1 MGKPYIIEVENLS
14 KRYSGRLAVNNI
26 SFQVCQGEVVG
37 FLGPNGAGKSSTMRI
52 LAAYQPATTGAVRVA
67 GRDVFY
73 EAQAAR
79 QAVGYMPENNPL
91 PLEMRVREYLQFRA
105 KLKRLPKE
113 KRRRVNEVIQACGL
127 TEVQKRIIG
136 RLSRG
141 YRQRVGLADALV
153 HDPSLLILD
162 EPTAGLDPNQI
173 RTVRELIQ
181 SLAPQ
186 TTVLLSTHLLSEVSL
201 TCNRV
206 IILHR
211 GNILADESV
220 KSLRSRFSEFLEIHA
235 EIAGPPQ
242 EIQQALRSISE
253 VEKTFAQELDP
264 PFSRFTLRVQS
275 RRDVRAEVFKLAC
288 QRSWPLRELRR
299 REYSL
304 EEIFSRLTERSA
316 TT

>member
-26 SFQVCQGEVVG
+26 SFQVRQGEVVG
-37 FLGPNGAGKSSTMRI
+37 FLGPNGAGKSSIMRI
-52 LAAYQPATTGAVRVA
+52 LAAFQPATTGAVRVA

-73 EAQAAR
+73 EAQAAQ
-79 QAVGYMPENNPL
+79 QAIGYMPENNPL

-105 KLKRLPKE
+105 RLKRRK
-113 KRRRVNEVIQACGL
+113 KCRSVDEVTKSCGL
-127 TEVQKRIIG
+127 EEVRRRIIG

-141 YRQRVGLADALV
+141 YCQRVGLADALI

-173 RTVRELIQ
+173 RAVRELIK

-201 TCNRV
+201 ACNRV

-242 EIQQALRSISE
+242 EIQQALRSLSE
-253 VEKTFAQELDP
+253 VEETSAQELDP

-275 RRDVRAEVFKLAC
+275 RRDIRAEVFKLAC

-316 TT
+316 TK

>member
-26 SFQVCQGEVVG
+26 SFRVRQGEIVG

-52 LAAYQPATTGAVRVA
+52 LAAYQPATTGTVRVA

-73 EAQAAR
+73 EAQAAQ
-79 QAVGYMPENNPL
+79 QALGYMPENNPL

-105 KLKRLPKE
+105 RLKRLPRE
-113 KRRRVNEVIQACGL
+113 KRRRVDEVMEACGL
-127 TEVQKRIIG
+127 EEARKRIIG

-162 EPTAGLDPNQI
+162 EPKAGLDPNQI
-173 RTVRELIQ
+173 RAVRELIK

-186 TTVLLSTHLLSEVSL
+186 RTVLLSTHILSEVSL
-201 TCNRV
+201 TCNRI
-206 IILHR
+206 IILHQ
-211 GNILADESV
+211 GNILADESAE
-220 KSLRSRFSEFLEIHA
+220 SLRSRFSELLEIHA
-235 EIAGPPQ
+235 EVAGPPQ
-242 EIQQALRSISE
+242 EIQQALRQILE
-253 VEKTFAQELDP
+253 VEEVSAQELAP
-264 PFSRFTLRVQS
+264 PFSRFVLRVRAQ
-275 RRDVRAEVFKLAC
+275 RDIRTEVFKLAC
-288 QRSWPLRELRR
+288 RKRWPLRELCR

-304 EEIFSRLTERSA
+304 EEIFSRLTEQPA
-316 TT
+316 TK

>member
-1 MGKPYIIEVENLS
+1 MGNPYIIEVENLS

-26 SFQVCQGEVVG
+26 SFRVRQGEIVG
-37 FLGPNGAGKSSTMRI
+37 FLGPNGAGKSSTMRV
-52 LAAYQPATTGAVRVA
+52 LAAFQPATTGAVRVA

-73 EAQAAR
+73 EAQAAQ

-105 KLKRLPKE
+105 RLKRLPKK
-113 KRRRVNEVIQACGL
+113 KRRRVDEVIEACGL
-127 TEVQKRIIG
+127 EEVQKRIIG

-173 RTVRELIQ
+173 RTVRELIK

-186 TTVLLSTHLLSEVSL
+186 RTVLLSTHMLSEVSL
-201 TCNRV
+201 TCNRI

-211 GNILADESV
+211 GKILADESTQ
-220 KSLRSRFSEFLEIHA
+220 SLRSRFSELLEIHA
-235 EIAGPPQ
+235 EVAGPPQ
-242 EIQQALRSISE
+242 EIQQALRRIPE
-253 VEKTFAQELDP
+253 VEKAFAQELAP
-264 PFSRFTLRVQS
+264 PFSRFILRVRAQ
-275 RRDVRAEVFKLAC
+275 RDIRTEVFKLAC
-288 QRSWPLRELRR
+288 QKRWPLRELRR

-304 EEIFSRLTERSA
+304 EEIFSRLTEQSA
-316 TT
+316 TE